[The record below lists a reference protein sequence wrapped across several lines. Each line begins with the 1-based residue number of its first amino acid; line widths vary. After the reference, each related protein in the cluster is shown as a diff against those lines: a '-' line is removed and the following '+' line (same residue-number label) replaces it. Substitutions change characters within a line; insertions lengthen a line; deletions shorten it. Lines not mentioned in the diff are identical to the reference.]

1 MSFSSDVK
9 NELARLPVSDSCCL
23 NAELSGL
30 LRMGGSIIMK
40 DYSMGV
46 DFSTENAALAR
57 RVLQLIKS
65 NFSLPIEV
73 LATRSKR
80 LKKNNRY
87 RVRIVAGKETQKVME
102 LLGVVGMMD
111 KAEVKNIFRTNCCR
125 RSFLR
130 GVFLAGGSVSKPT
143 GDYHLEIVS
152 QSEEMGR
159 LILKV
164 MRGLS
169 ITSKMT
175 DRKDDYIVYIKEAD
189 AIITFLSLVGAH
201 GALLQ
206 FENVRIIKD
215 MRNHVNR
222 VVNCETANIEKT
234 VKAAGKQLAVIK
246 YIDET
251 LGLDKLTLTLQEA
264 AHLRL
269 EHTEANLSE
278 LAELA
283 GGDVGKAGMNHRF
296 RKLAQIAQQLG
307 RVE

>member
-9 NELARLPVSDSCCL
+9 NELARLPVSDPCCL

-57 RVLQLIKS
+57 RVLQLVKS

-73 LATRSKR
+73 VATRSKR

-102 LLGVVGMMD
+102 LLGVVGMMGEE
-111 KAEVKNIFRTNCCR
+111 KIKNLFRTNCCR

-152 QSEEMGR
+152 QSEELGR

-164 MRGLS
+164 MRSLS

-206 FENVRIIKD
+206 FENVRIIKG

-251 LGLDKLTLTLQEA
+251 LGLDKLTLTLKEA
-264 AHLRL
+264 AKLRL

-283 GGDVGKAGMNHRF
+283 VGTVGKAGMNHRF